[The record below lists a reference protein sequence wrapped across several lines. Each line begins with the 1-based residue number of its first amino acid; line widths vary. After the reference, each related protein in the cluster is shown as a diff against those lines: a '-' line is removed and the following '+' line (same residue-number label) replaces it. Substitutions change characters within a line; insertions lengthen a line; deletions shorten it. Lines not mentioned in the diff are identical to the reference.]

1 MNGVTARSLQR
12 FVCDTY
18 GEGAWSDIVR
28 AARIETASFELL
40 LDYPGET
47 INRLVDASARQLG
60 RDRSDLLEDLG
71 IFLVAHPEIPA
82 VRRLLRYGGCD
93 FERFLNSLDD
103 LPDRTRLAFPTLV
116 LPTLRIV
123 EREPA
128 VFDLY
133 CGRKPDGMVHVVIGV
148 IRAMADDYG
157 ALAMVDLAPGSDASD
172 ADPYRIEILVP
183 SSHHFEGRDFQLGG
197 GTR

>member
-18 GEGAWSDIVR
+18 GEAAWSDIVR
-28 AARIETASFELL
+28 AARLEIASFELM
-40 LDYPGET
+40 LDYPEET
-47 INRLVDASARQLG
+47 INRLIDASAERLG
-60 RDRSDLLEDLG
+60 RDRGDLLEYLG
-71 IFLVAHPEIPA
+71 IFVVAHPDIPA

-103 LPDRTRLAFPTLV
+103 LPDRTRLAFPTLA

-133 CGRKPDGMVHVVIGV
+133 CGRKPEGMVHVVIGV

-157 ALAMVDLAPGSDASD
+157 ALAIVDLAPQSETTEEE
-172 ADPYRIEILVP
+172 PYRIEILVP

-197 GTR
+197 GAR